1 MELTNNL
8 GIKRIKAQEPDLA
21 DTKKEILNFFRIS
34 FLVGAEGVEPPT
46 TLYHLTCCFLDPN
59 IIQTNAIFKRR
70 SQILNTA
77 KICKLYDKNQNSRE
91 NLSIYYKV

>member
-1 MELTNNL
+1 MRE
-8 GIKRIKAQEPDLA
+8 KRVYNEKREAFASL
-21 DTKKEILNFFRIS
+21 

-70 SQILNTA
+70 SQIMNTA
-77 KICKLYDKNQNSRE
+77 KIYRRFDLCQIFINFF
-91 NLSIYYKV
+91 